1 MPTDNAKAPS
11 AVLYEPDERLPP
23 RLHVG
28 LGIQNAFITI
38 PSIVL
43 IPAVVVRAGG
53 GTEAFLGWSVF
64 TAVLISGVTTILQ
77 TVGVGKVGA
86 RYPLIMGTSGA
97 FIPICV
103 AALSEGGPGLLATL
117 VVVSSLFQFI
127 FALRLHFFR
136 SILTPTVTGTVV
148 MLIAV
153 TVMPIFLDMLN
164 DVPEGTQPERVALTS
179 LVALLS
185 MVLIALK
192 AKGVLRFW
200 SLRIGIVVGIVMA
213 RLLGFFDIERLW
225 TSPWIGL
232 PPLAWPGVDLQFDAS
247 FWGLLPAFIGV
258 TMVGAIETIGNAIA
272 IQQVSWRQP
281 RAINF
286 QTVQGALAADGVGN
300 LLSGCLG
307 TVPNTTYSN
316 GVSMVELTG
325 IATRG
330 QGAVLG
336 GLLILLAF
344 SPKALAFILRIPNSV
359 IGAYGIALLSILFV
373 AGIKLVMQDGID
385 YRKSLIV
392 GIAFWIGIGFEN
404 DMILPAF
411 SAEFAGGLLH
421 HGMTSGMMVVILLT
435 LFDEWSKPRRRSIEM
450 DLNLASLN
458 TIKEFLGRFTARSG
472 WDAAMSDR
480 LTAAAE
486 ETLLTLLN
494 YGKDETTTTTQPTKR
509 LLMSAQRD
517 NDGIKLEFFTTTD
530 NENLQM
536 QIAMLADRVDV
547 ATAERDVSLRLLN
560 HIADSVHHQQ
570 YYDTD
575 IVTVYVRNQQVTK
588 PSLI

>member
-1 MPTDNAKAPS
+1 MPTDNAQASS

-28 LGIQNAFITI
+28 LGIQNAFVTI

-43 IPAVVVRAGG
+43 IPAVVIRAGG
-53 GTEAFLGWSVF
+53 GTEALLTWSVF
-64 TAVLISGVTTILQ
+64 AAVLVSGVTTILQ

-103 AALSEGGPGLLATL
+103 AAISEGGPGLLATL

-136 SILTPTVTGTVV
+136 PILTPTVTGTVV

-164 DVPEGTQPERVALTS
+164 DVPDGTQPELVALTS
-179 LVALLS
+179 LVALLC

-225 TSPWIGL
+225 ASPWIGL

-247 FWGLLPAFIGV
+247 FWGLLPAFIVV
-258 TMVGAIETIGNAIA
+258 TMVGAVETIGNAIA
-272 IQQVSWRQP
+272 IQRVSWRQP
-281 RAINF
+281 QAINF

-359 IGAYGIALLSILFV
+359 VGAYGIALLSILFV
-373 AGIKLVMQDGID
+373 AGIKLVTQDGID

-421 HGMTSGMMVVILLT
+421 HGMTSGSMIAILFT
-435 LFDEWSKPRRRSIEM
+435 LFDEWLKPRRRSIEM

-458 TIKEFLGRFTARSG
+458 TIKDFLGRFTARGG
-472 WDAAMSDR
+472 WNAAMSDR

-494 YGKDETTTTTQPTKR
+494 YGSKGQTSQPTKR

-517 NDGIKLEFFTTTD
+517 SDGVKLEFFTTTGRD
-530 NENLQM
+530 NLQM
-536 QIAMLADRVDV
+536 QIAMLADQTDM
-547 ATAERDVSLRLLN
+547 ATIERDVSLRLLN

-570 YYDTD
+570 YYDMD
-575 IVTVYVRNQQVTK
+575 IITVYIKNQRAAK

>member
-1 MPTDNAKAPS
+1 MPTDNAQASS

-53 GTEAFLGWSVF
+53 GTEAFLTWSVF
-64 TAVLISGVTTILQ
+64 AAVLVSGVTTILQ

-97 FIPICV
+97 FIPVCV
-103 AALSEGGPGLLATL
+103 AAISEGGPGLLATL

-164 DVPEGTQPERVALTS
+164 DVPDGTRPERVALTS
-179 LVALLS
+179 LVTLLS

-225 TSPWIGL
+225 TSPWLGL
-232 PPLAWPGVDLQFDAS
+232 PPLAWPGVDLRFDAS
-247 FWGLLPAFIGV
+247 FWALLPAFIVV

-272 IQQVSWRQP
+272 IQRVSWRQP
-281 RAINF
+281 QAVNF

-307 TVPNTTYSN
+307 TVPNTTYST

-359 IGAYGIALLSILFV
+359 VGAYGIALLSILFV
-373 AGIKLVMQDGID
+373 AGIKLVLQDGID

-392 GIAFWIGIGFEN
+392 GLAFWIGIGFEN

-421 HGMTSGMMVVILLT
+421 HGMTSGTMVAILLT

-458 TIKEFLGRFTARSG
+458 TIKDFLGRFTARSG
-472 WDAAMSDR
+472 RDAGMSDR

-494 YGKDETTTTTQPTKR
+494 YGSKGETSQPAKR

-517 NDGIKLEFFTTTD
+517 SDGVKLEFFTTTGRD
-530 NENLQM
+530 NLQM

-570 YYDTD
+570 YYDMD
-575 IVTVYVRNQQVTK
+575 IITVYIKNQRATK